1 MIVSVPRRVA
11 SLLVLVSLL
20 APGAAV
26 VAEAAHVAL
35 HHETSDSPAAVA
47 GDLNLLRHGHAH
59 DGDTAEHEHPVL
71 VAGTTGV
78 RTPPQVANE
87 FGAAPWQTADLAIV
101 ARSCSRFVAAELGG
115 VGPPPP
121 PRSISIL
128 RI

>member
-1 MIVSVPRRVA
+1 MA
-11 SLLVLVSLL
+11 LLVLASFL

-59 DGDTAEHEHPVL
+59 DDDTAEHEHPLL

-78 RTPPQVANE
+78 RITPLIANE
-87 FGAAPWQTADLAIV
+87 FAAAPWQSVDLAIAV
-101 ARSCSRFVAAELGG
+101 RTCSRSVTAELGG